1 MDAAAGAIATSRDK
15 LRTMLSKCTYWQQ
28 FGGASYTEAQALAR
42 IYLDGMPFLDDLLS
56 DPTNRPLAVIG
67 RGARGVH
74 WQAVGGPR
82 TFAVDGA
89 LTIEFHRTPTTL
101 VEADPGA
108 FERSYENDIARI
120 ISAPDGST
128 GLLQL
133 SGLDTNLDILDVTEE
148 GPIRASGD
156 LVSLVGDASLYYVD
170 IEWGTRR

>member
-1 MDAAAGAIATSRDK
+1 MDAAAGAIATSRAK

-42 IYLDGMPFLDDLLS
+42 IYLDGMPYLDDVLS
-56 DPTNRPLAVIG
+56 NPANRPLAVIG
-67 RGARGVH
+67 RGSRGVR
-74 WQAVGGPR
+74 WQCVGSPR

-101 VEADPGA
+101 DESDPGA

-120 ISAPDGST
+120 VSAPDGST

-133 SGLDTNLDILDVTEE
+133 SGLDTNLDILDITEE
-148 GPIRASGD
+148 GPVRAEGE
-156 LVSLVGDASLYYVD
+156 LVALIGDAALYYLDV
-170 IEWGTRR
+170 EWGTRR